1 MTTKLVLLLAFAA
14 LATLIGGPLGAWFGL
29 LPPLAGAGIFLVS
42 GLLGVAA
49 MIAGAAV
56 AVQHQAY
63 FAAMIGMLGC
73 LPAVAVAAAVLGGL
87 RHPAINDI
95 ATDLDDPPALSAAAA
110 LPENAGRDL
119 AFPPENAPI
128 IREHYPELAPLRVNQ
143 PPETVYRRAR
153 SLATAR
159 GFSWEI
165 TDESLEGLRFEATAS
180 TRLFR
185 WKDDIALRI
194 RPNGEGGAI
203 IDMRSKSREGK
214 GDLGANER
222 RIRKFLEAL
231 ANP

>member
-29 LPPLAGAGIFLVS
+29 LPPLAGAGVFLLS

-49 MIAGAAV
+49 MIAGAVV

-73 LPAVAVAAAVLGGL
+73 LPAVAVAAAVFGGM
-87 RHPAINDI
+87 RYPAINDI
-95 ATDLDDPPALSAAAA
+95 ATDLEDPPALTAAAA

-119 AFPPENAPI
+119 SFPPENAPI
-128 IREHYPELAPLRVNQ
+128 IREHYPDLAPLLVNQ

-153 SLATAR
+153 SLAEAR

-165 TDESLEGLRFEATAS
+165 IDESLEDLRFEATAS

-185 WKDDIALRI
+185 WKDDIAVRI
-194 RPNGEGGAI
+194 RPDGEGGAI
-203 IDMRSKSREGK
+203 VDMRSKSREGK
-214 GDLGANER
+214 SDLGANER